1 VQCPGGDAVIA
12 ADGFFRV
19 SNDSDT
25 IVSCPRAGACLKGR
39 CADGHEGVV
48 CGSCSGGFAPAM
60 PFKCARCASRVGA
73 AVVFVVSTL
82 LLLVFTGVAIQ
93 LTLVSNK
100 QVGGGPANQ
109 PAAGDILKLHALF
122 LQYVSIIG
130 SLHVPW
136 PRSLLAV
143 FTASDWVF
151 AGSIGQSFAGASSP
165 FECALQGLR
174 VPSAMLKQLV
184 YLLMPAFVALVQL
197 LVFGSLYWCCCRSKR
212 HTLHLTVVLL
222 VSAFFTFPLF
232 VRAAFS
238 FFGCFRVTDPA
249 VPHSLWWVRAMGQPC
264 YQGVHKVWAYAV
276 GLPSLIA
283 CCSAPLALGLCLWC
297 NERRT
302 NEPGFQARYGH
313 LYRLYRAHAFWY
325 EPVILIQTIIL
336 VALSVFAAQIGKYT
350 AVVLTGLHIAMAL
363 QLLQF
368 VRPYAAPLLHRL
380 HVASLCCLLLNVF
393 VALLMFDEPARP
405 THDTAYGCSSCPYHE
420 CVLHHCQLHLDLHL
434 LHAWARRVTHRQCSG
449 ALVWQ
454 VAQISAPSLIS

>member
-1 VQCPGGDAVIA
+1 
-12 ADGFFRV
+12 V
-19 SNDSDT
+19 SNDSNT

-48 CGSCSGGFAPAM
+48 CGSCTDGFAPAM
-60 PFKCARCASRVGA
+60 PFKCARCASRVEA

-100 QVGGGPANQ
+100 QVAGLGGPANQ
-109 PAAGDILKLHALF
+109 PTAGDVLKLLALSI
-122 LQYVSIIG
+122 QYVSIIG
-130 SLHVPW
+130 SLPVPW
-136 PRSLLAV
+136 PRSLLAL

-151 AGSIGQSFAGASSP
+151 ASSVGQSFAWASSP

-184 YLLMPAFVALVQL
+184 YLLMPAFVALVQS
-197 LVFGSLYWCCCRSKR
+197 LVFGCLHWCCFRSNR

-222 VSAFFTFPLF
+222 VSAFFTFPVF

-249 VPHSLWWVRAMGQPC
+249 LPHSLWWVATMGQPC
-264 YQGVHKVWAYAV
+264 YQGAHKVWAFAV
-276 GLPSLIA
+276 GLPALIA
-283 CCSAPLALGLCLWC
+283 CCSAPLALALSLWR
-297 NERRT
+297 NQGRT
-302 NEPGFQARYGH
+302 DEPGFRARYGH
-313 LYRLYRAHAFWY
+313 LYRFYRAHAFWY
-325 EPVILIQTIIL
+325 EPVILIQTIVL
-336 VALSVFAAQIGKYT
+336 VALSVFASQVGNYT

-363 QLLQF
+363 QLLQL

-393 VALLMFDEPARP
+393 VALLMFDEPARA
-405 THDTAYGCSSCPYHE
+405 THDVAYGI
-420 CVLHHCQLHLDLHL
+420 
-434 LHAWARRVTHRQCSG
+434 A
-449 ALVWQ
+449 Q
-454 VAQISAPSLIS
+454 VAAAAVALIMSVCFIIASCIWICICFVRGPGGAHVSSILVRWCGKSPKLRRSR